1 MTFRARAIAFTLL
14 TAALSSAAPARTAA
28 VPTYDTLLKGGTIYD
43 GMGGAAVVGDVAI
56 RGDRIVYVGPK
67 APGTARN
74 TVDAKG
80 LAVAPGF
87 INMLSWAVES
97 LIADGRGLSDIR
109 QGVTLEVF
117 GEGDS
122 FGPMTPEMK
131 RLAVDRQ
138 SDVKYPIA
146 WNSLAEYLDWLTK
159 RGIAPNVASFIG
171 ATTVRANVLG
181 EEDIDPTPAQV
192 LQMRG
197 LVAKAM
203 RDGAIGVGSSLIY
216 APASYAETPELIA
229 LVDEVGRCDGLYI
242 SHMRSEGDRLIEA
255 IDELIE
261 ISRKTGARAE
271 IYHFKQAGKDNWPKI
286 DAAIARVEAARKA
299 GLKITAD
306 MYPYTIAGSGLD
318 ASMPTWV
325 QSGGLEKWIER
336 MKDPKIRA
344 RLVDEIGKPG
354 IGWENMYLASGGADG
369 LIAVGFKSEKLK
381 PLTGKT
387 ITEIAAMRHTSPIET
402 MMDLVIED
410 GSRVGIIYR
419 IMDEAN
425 VARAVALP
433 WMSFG
438 SDADAQ
444 APEGPF
450 LKSRPHPRAY
460 GTFARVVG
468 HYARDEGRMPMAEA
482 IRRMTSLPAAN
493 LGIRERGRLATGYHA
508 DIAVFD
514 PKTFVDRATVQQPQ
528 AFATGMQS
536 VYVNGKAV
544 LLNGEPTANRPGQVV
559 RGPGWTGWP
568 GGGACRKR

>member
-1 MTFRARAIAFTLL
+1 MTPWTRAIAV
-14 TAALSSAAPARTAA
+14 ALSATTLISATPARKPAAPA
-28 VPTYDTLLKGGTIYD
+28 YDTVLKGGTIYD
-43 GMGGAAVVGDVAI
+43 GLGGAGVIGDVAI
-56 RGDRIVYVGPK
+56 KGDRIVYVGPK
-67 APGTARN
+67 APGAAR
-74 TVDAKG
+74 TTIDAKG

-131 RLAVDRQ
+131 KLATDRQ
-138 SDVKYPIA
+138 SDVKYPVE
-146 WNSLAEYLDWLTK
+146 WTTLADYLDWLTK
-159 RGIAPNVASFIG
+159 RGIAPNVASFVG

-181 EEDIDPTPAQV
+181 EEDIDPTPAQ
-192 LQMRG
+192 LQQMRA

-242 SHMRSEGDRLIEA
+242 SHMRSEGDRLLEA

-336 MKDPKIRA
+336 MKDPKVRA
-344 RLVDEIGKPG
+344 RLTDEIRKPG
-354 IGWENMYLASGGADG
+354 VGWENMYRASGGADG
-369 LIAVGFKSEKLK
+369 LIAAGFKSEKLK

-387 ITEIAAMRHTSPIET
+387 IAEIAAIRGTSPEET

-450 LKSRPHPRAY
+450 LKSQPHPRTY
-460 GTFARVVG
+460 GTFARVIG
-468 HYARDEGRMPMAEA
+468 HYARDERRMPMAEA

-493 LGIRERGRLATGYHA
+493 LGIKERGRLAPGYHA

-514 PKTFVDRATVQQPQ
+514 PKTFVDHATVQQPQ
-528 AFATGMQS
+528 AFATGMRT
-536 VYVNGKAV
+536 VFVNGQAV
-544 LLNGEPTANRPGQVV
+544 LRDGQPTTNRPGQVV

>member
-1 MTFRARAIAFTLL
+1 MTMWKTATILAAGAATL
-14 TAALSSAAPARTAA
+14 ASAAPAQKAGPA
-28 VPTYDTLLKGGTIYD
+28 YDTLLKGGTIYD
-43 GMGGAAVVGDVAI
+43 GLGTAPRVGDI
-56 RGDRIVYVGPK
+56 GIKGNRIVYVGPN
-67 APGTARN
+67 APGTARE
-74 TVDAKG
+74 TIDAKG
-80 LAVAPGF
+80 LAVSPGF
-87 INMLSWAVES
+87 INMLSWAIES
-97 LIADGRGLSDIR
+97 LIADGRGLSDVR

-122 FGPMTPEMK
+122 PGPVNAAMK
-131 RLAVDRQ
+131 RLAAERQ
-138 SDVKYPIA
+138 GDVKYPVA
-146 WNSLAEYLDWLTK
+146 WNTLGEYLEWLTK
-159 RGIAPNVASFIG
+159 RGVAPNVASFIG
-171 ATTVRANVLG
+171 ATTARVNVLG
-181 EEDIDPTPAQV
+181 EDDVDPTPAQ
-192 LQMRG
+192 LQQMRA
-197 LVAKAM
+197 LVAQAM

-229 LVDEVGRCDGLYI
+229 LVSEAGRCDGLYI

-261 ISRKTGARAE
+261 ISRKSGARGE

-299 GLKITAD
+299 GLKITAN
-306 MYPYTIAGSGLD
+306 MYPYTVAGSGLD

-325 QSGGLEKWIER
+325 QAGGLEKWIER
-336 MKDPKIRA
+336 MKDPKVRA

-354 IGWENMYLASGGADG
+354 VGWENLYRASGGADG
-369 LIAVGFKSEKLK
+369 LIAVGFKSDRLK

-387 ITEIAAMRHTSPIET
+387 IAEIAAMRGTGPVET

-410 GSRVGIIYR
+410 GSRVGILYR
-419 IMDEAN
+419 IMTEAN

-460 GTFARVVG
+460 GTFARVAG
-468 HYARDEGRMPMAEA
+468 HYARDENRMPLTEA
-482 IRRMTSLPAAN
+482 IRRMTSLPATN
-493 LGIRERGRLATGYHA
+493 MGLKQRGRLAVGYHA
-508 DIAVFD
+508 DIAMFD
-514 PKTFVDRATVQQPQ
+514 PTTFVDRSTVQQPQ
-528 AFATGMQS
+528 AFADGMRN
-536 VYVNGKAV
+536 VFVNGQAV
-544 LLNGEPTANRPGQVV
+544 LRDGQPTAARPGQVV